1 MRKIISF
8 LFGWIFSFNIVQEL
22 IKDSLKI
29 YDRGRYRFS
38 KTSLTMFSAWLLVI
52 YMTFFVLYKE
62 GFRYDV
68 FATLV
73 GIAIGVKGVD
83 AISQNIKKNKK

>member
-1 MRKIISF
+1 
-8 LFGWIFSFNIVQEL
+8 
-22 IKDSLKI
+22 
-29 YDRGRYRFS
+29 
-38 KTSLTMFSAWLLVI
+38 MFSAWLLVI